1 MAADESRIRV
11 LLVEDHQLLAEALGL
26 VLESKAGIEVVGS
39 AATGEEGARLAAET
53 RPDVALLD
61 YRLPDA
67 TGADVARRIRASVPD
82 AAVVILTGDPTDE
95 ALAAAVEAGAVGFL
109 TKSGS
114 AATVVDAVRRAAAGE
129 ILLGPDAL
137 SALVR
142 RARERIPLSTERERT
157 AASLTAREREIL
169 ALMAQGLDTRA
180 IAERLV
186 VGVSTV
192 RTHAQS
198 VLEKLGAHSRLEA
211 VARASSLGILTPGG
225 RVQ

>member
-1 MAADESRIRV
+1 MGADESRIRV
-11 LLVEDHQLLAEALGL
+11 LLVEDHRLLAEALGL
-26 VLESKAGIEVVGS
+26 MLESKAGIEVVGS
-39 AATGEEGARLAAET
+39 AATGEEGVRLAAET
-53 RPDVALLD
+53 RPAVALLD

-67 TGADVARRIRASVPD
+67 TGAEVARRIRAAVPD
-82 AAVVILTGDPTDE
+82 AAVVILTGDPSDE

-137 SALVR
+137 AALVR
-142 RARERIPLSTERERT
+142 RARERIPLSAERERA

-211 VARASSLGILTPGG
+211 VARASSLGILTSGG
-225 RVQ
+225 RAQ